1 MAHRAV
7 LPSASPYLSGDPAEL
22 YATSKLAKELLNWE
36 PKFSDVETLVKTTW
50 DAYTRK

>member
-1 MAHRAV
+1 MQN
-7 LPSASPYLSGDPAEL
+7 EL
-22 YATSKLAKELLNWE
+22 NDLLTKAKELLNWE